1 MTKYLYKIICTA
13 IVVMIAS
20 PASAAITPLDWVK
33 NFMYMGS
40 TNLGNGEKCIGSDC
54 DNSELTK
61 CVASRGLYSAK
72 PYGQECDSVRLNN
85 GTSCYRNCKC
95 SVDKYPYTA
104 ECGTEN
110 FITSVAKT
118 DKCTDSSGT
127 YYATCAC
134 GAGLATKAELGIN
147 TQYFTLGDPV
157 IATNR
162 KTNLPLECYNGKNV
176 TCGGTKGAVRMPV
189 SEMADNFGY
198 GNFNGIVES
207 KVEPVKYSFVSLAS
221 NKEQIKSGE
230 QPACVGIGS
239 ATAVSGKSWTSE
251 PTGKYCAAYNN
262 TKRAA
267 KYDSSFKYYYYTGE
281 QKDDERCGAQAD
293 CVKTSSETVMA
304 YYPDTGEMT
313 ERTFFYAN
321 GCKTG
326 WNDAGQYFCRAAA
339 NGKGDSD
346 TSKTY
351 FNTVVT
357 TNNYG
362 GEDCVKVT
370 GCNTANR
377 YEKVAMG
384 KTDIDGQYSVVA
396 DNAETDDTTRYDVK
410 STLSKKDENGYY
422 GYLVCRIANGCRE
435 TTPAGNMVC
444 AANNS
449 WWSCWNM

>member
-20 PASAAITPLDWVK
+20 PASAAITLIDRVK
-33 NFMYMGS
+33 NLTYMGS
-40 TNLGNGEKCIGSDC
+40 TNLGGGEFDSDDPNGPSR
-54 DNSELTK
+54 
-61 CVASRGLYSAK
+61 CVASMGLYSAK
-72 PYGQECDSVRLNN
+72 PYGQECDVVKLKT
-85 GTSCYRNCKC
+85 GTSCYRNCRC
-95 SVDKYPYTA
+95 SVDKYPYA
-104 ECGTEN
+104 IEN
-110 FITSVAKT
+110 GQEGYFITPVAKT
-118 DKCTDSSGT
+118 DKCTDTNGT
-127 YYATCAC
+127 YYATVAC
-134 GAGLATKAELGIN
+134 GAGLATKAELGVN
-147 TQYFTLGDPV
+147 TQYFTLGEPKT
-157 IATNR
+157 ATNR
-162 KTNLPLECYNGKNV
+162 KSSLNSLACYDGKDV
-176 TCGGTKGAVRMPV
+176 ACGGTKNAVRLPV

-198 GNFNGIVES
+198 GNFNGLVES

-230 QPACVGIGS
+230 QPACVGVGS

-267 KYDSSFKYYYYTGE
+267 KYDSSFQYYYYTGE

-326 WNDAGQYFCRAAA
+326 WNDAGQFFCRAAA

-370 GCNTANR
+370 GCNTANG
-377 YEKVAMG
+377 YEKVEMAG
-384 KTDIDGQYSVVA
+384 TNVDGQYSIVA

-410 STLSKKDENGYY
+410 STLSKKDENGVY
-422 GYLVCRIANGCRE
+422 GYLVCRIASGCR
-435 TTPAGNMVC
+435 TTNSAGQPIC
-444 AANNS
+444 DANTA
-449 WWSCWNM
+449 WWSCWGL